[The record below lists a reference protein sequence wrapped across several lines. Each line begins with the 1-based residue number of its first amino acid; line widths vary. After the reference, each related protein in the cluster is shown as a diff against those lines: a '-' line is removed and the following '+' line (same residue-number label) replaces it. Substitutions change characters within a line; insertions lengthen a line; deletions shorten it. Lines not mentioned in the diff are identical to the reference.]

1 MKKIILLS
9 LSICII
15 SCLSAHSQGSLLRKA
30 ANSISNDLSGK
41 PKEQPKEKIQPEPAC
56 ACDAAE
62 QILDLGGK
70 FKIDYTEMN
79 ITVAEDGSILIQD
92 RLTSEY
98 YIVKGK
104 TTVGP
109 LKEGDPKLAQYV
121 TFNNAGD
128 DDESSQDALVKK
140 YKDYI
145 TKSGEKYTITFAGKK
160 YGPYAIISSF
170 SVNTSKTKFASIVTE
185 NVAVTENQAQ
195 KMEEAMKNAKTDQE
209 RMDIAMKFSQSMATS
224 MRQSGGPESL
234 SQKIVSNIP
243 GAKIDPMRPGIFST
257 KMKYDE
263 IVIVRYDGGVMDI
276 EGNDLIQLNQ
286 DYAFSEVFINTS
298 NTMYAVDTHGALTF
312 SDNTTLSELFNP
324 QFVKADGKIF
334 LAYMYYSPKR
344 NSIMQCRIPF

>member
-15 SCLSAHSQGSLLRKA
+15 NCLSVHSQGSLLRKA
-30 ANSISNDLSGK
+30 ANSITNDLTGK
-41 PKEQPKEKIQPEPAC
+41 PKEDPNKIQPEPAC

-62 QILDLGGK
+62 QILDLEGK

-79 ITVAEDGSILIQD
+79 ITVADDGSILVQD
-92 RLTSEY
+92 RLTSDY

-121 TFNNAGD
+121 TL
-128 DDESSQDALVKK
+128 DDEGDEDESGQAALVKK
-140 YKDYI
+140 YKEYI
-145 TKSGEKYTITFAGKK
+145 TKSGEKYNITFAGKK
-160 YGPYAIISSF
+160 YGPYAIINNF
-170 SVNTSKTKFASIVTE
+170 AVNTSKTTFAAIVTE
-185 NVAVTENQAQ
+185 NVVVTENQAQ

-209 RMDIAMKFSQSMATS
+209 RMDLAMKYSQSMANI

-243 GAKIDPMRPGIFST
+243 GAKIDPMQPGNFNS

-263 IVIVRYDGGVMDI
+263 IVIVRYDGGVVDL
-276 EGNDLIQLNQ
+276 EGNDLIKLQQ
-286 DYAFSEVFINTS
+286 EYAFGEVFINTP
-298 NTMYAVDTHGALTF
+298 NTKYAVDTHGSLTF

-324 QFVKADGKIF
+324 HFVKADGKIF
-334 LAYMYYSPKR
+334 LAYMYYSPKK

>member
-9 LSICII
+9 LSICLINW
-15 SCLSAHSQGSLLRKA
+15 LSVNSQGSLLRKA
-30 ANSISNDLSGK
+30 ANSISNDLTGK
-41 PKEQPKEKIQPEPAC
+41 PKENPKKIQPEPAC

-62 QILDLGGK
+62 QILELGGK

-79 ITVAEDGSILIQD
+79 ISVADDGSILIQD

-121 TFNNAGD
+121 TF
-128 DDESSQDALVKK
+128 DDEDEEDESDEKALPKK
-140 YKDYI
+140 YKEYI
-145 TKSGEKYTITFAGKK
+145 TKTGEKYTITFAGKK
-160 YGPYAIISSF
+160 YGPYAIINNF
-170 SVNTSKTKFASIVTE
+170 SVNTSKTKFAAIVTE
-185 NVAVTENQAQ
+185 NVAVSENQAQ

-209 RMDIAMKFSQSMATS
+209 RMELAMKFSQSMANN
-224 MRQSGGPESL
+224 MRQSGGPETL

-243 GAKIDPMRPGIFST
+243 GAKIDPMRPGKFNS

-263 IVIVRYDGGVMDI
+263 IVLVRYDGGVVDM
-276 EGNDLIQLNQ
+276 EGNDIIKLQQ
-286 DYAFSEVFINTS
+286 EDAFREVFINTP
-298 NTMYAVDTHGALTF
+298 NTRYAVDTHGSLTF

-324 QFVKADGKIF
+324 HLVKADGKIF